1 MWNSTE
7 WVTTTGAWKVRPA
20 SFLSY
25 YFFYGEIKKNCINM
39 DFDFAFRTS
48 YMNGTNSIK
57 ETGQA
62 KENCTPTL
70 RIEPIKKQNVL
81 IFLNLARLL
90 GMV

>member
-1 MWNSTE
+1 
-7 WVTTTGAWKVRPA
+7 
-20 SFLSY
+20 
-25 YFFYGEIKKNCINM
+25 M
-39 DFDFAFRTS
+39 DFDFTFRTS
-48 YMNGTNSIK
+48 YMNGTNCIK

-70 RIEPIKKQNVL
+70 RIEPIKKHNVL